1 MTRIPNILIVDDE
14 EDIRMTLEAALRA
27 EGYRVTT
34 AAFGNDALEMI
45 KKDPPDL
52 MLLDIMMPDID
63 GYEVCRQVKGND
75 DTKNIVVVFATALRK
90 TKDKVEGLD
99 IGADDYITKPFN
111 MPELLAKLRV
121 HFRIKDYQ
129 SKLENLV
136 DFAHNANAL
145 DLDDI
150 ATAIKSDFEEF
161 ITADRYSVFVV
172 DDENEC
178 FRLLAHNHDE
188 DKMDCHDLPFDQ
200 SPIMNET
207 RLCKGKVM
215 ETRFSASP
223 FSPDV
228 KRRKYSDDFA
238 LCLPLKVGSQIL
250 GALNLNGNSK
260 GFFDRL
266 DFSLVSLIAEILSAS
281 LNNVRQLE
289 KLRKLATTDGLTEL
303 LNHRSFH
310 ERLHSEFERTRRFG
324 QTLSCVMLDIDLF
337 KQFNDTYGHPT
348 GDTILKE
355 IAVRLKR
362 HLRKIDTV
370 ARYGGE
376 EFAMLLP
383 QTSARDTRVVTERI
397 RLDIASRPFQTDKG
411 PLNVTVSMG
420 ICDSAMMRFQSGSA
434 LLAKAD
440 RALYMAKEGGRNQ
453 TVIYDPETVS

>member
-1 MTRIPNILIVDDE
+1 MTRKPYILIVDDE
-14 EDIRMTLEAALRA
+14 EDIRLTLEAVLRT

-129 SKLENLV
+129 NKLESLV

-145 DLDDI
+145 DLNDI
-150 ATAIKSDFEEF
+150 AAAIRRDFEEF

-178 FRLLAHNHDE
+178 FRLLAHNHE
-188 DKMDCHDLPFDQ
+188 EGGMDRHELPFDQ
-200 SPIMNET
+200 SPIMNEA
-207 RLCKGKVM
+207 RLGKGKVI
-215 ETRFSASP
+215 ETRFSSSP
-223 FSPDV
+223 FSSDV
-228 KRRKYSDDFA
+228 KRRKYNDDFA
-238 LCLPLKVGSQIL
+238 LCLPLKMGSKIL

-266 DFSLVSLIAEILSAS
+266 DFSLVALIAEILSAS
-281 LNNVRQLE
+281 LNNVHQLE
-289 KLRKLATTDGLTEL
+289 KLKKLATTDGLTEL

-310 ERLHSEFERTRRFG
+310 ERLHSEFERAKRFG
-324 QTLSCVMLDIDLF
+324 QALSCVMLDIDYF
-337 KQFNDTYGHPT
+337 KKFNDTHGHPT

-383 QTSARDTRVVTERI
+383 QTGAHDAQIVTERI
-397 RLDIASRPFQTDKG
+397 RLDIASRPFETDKG

-420 ICDSAMMRFQSGSA
+420 ICDSDMMGFQTGSA
-434 LLAKAD
+434 LLAKSD
-440 RALYMAKEGGRNQ
+440 QALYMAKEGGRNQ
-453 TVIYDPETVS
+453 TAICNPEAAS